1 MNARLQGHLQE
12 ARKLQPK
19 LSQPA
24 RLMMLPGVAAG
35 MYLAALEKAR
45 FDPYA
50 RALAGG
56 GFSSLRYQVQLKCS
70 LLRHQY

>member
-1 MNARLQGHLQE
+1 MQE

-19 LSQPA
+19 LSDKA
-24 RLMMLPGVAAG
+24 RLLMLPGVAAG
-35 MYLAALEKAR
+35 MYLSNLEKAR

-56 GFSSLRYQVQLKCS
+56 GFSRLTYQVQLKWNMF
-70 LLRHQY
+70 RRTYW